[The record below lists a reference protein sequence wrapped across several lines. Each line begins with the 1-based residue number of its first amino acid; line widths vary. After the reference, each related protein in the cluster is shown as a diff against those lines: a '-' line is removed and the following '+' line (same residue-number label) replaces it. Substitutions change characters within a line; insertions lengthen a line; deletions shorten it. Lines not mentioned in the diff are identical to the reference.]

1 MKVLIIDFAARRRS
15 RTRCLG
21 KIDGGRIVTTGIVW
35 LALLLSG
42 CQPLGYSADNDLPPE
57 PAAAELAEP
66 LEPAHDF
73 ALSTLDGDTVRLSN
87 LRGRWVLINFWAT
100 WCAPCRDEMPYLDR
114 LAADHANQLS
124 VLAVN
129 MRESKT
135 TVRAFV
141 EEFDLHLPILV
152 APDDA
157 TLLAYYVRGLPVSV
171 LIDPDGM
178 VTQRIVGPI
187 QPGFVEAEMGNCDAC

>member
-1 MKVLIIDFAARRRS
+1 MKALIIDFSARRRS
-15 RTRCLG
+15 RTHYLG
-21 KIDGGRIVTTGIVW
+21 KIDGSRIVTTGIVW

-42 CQPLGYSADNDLPPE
+42 CQPLGYFADNDLPPE
-57 PAAAELAEP
+57 SAAADLAES

-114 LAADHANQLS
+114 LAAEHADQLS
-124 VLAVN
+124 VLAIN
-129 MRESKT
+129 MRESEAT
-135 TVRAFV
+135 MRAFV

-157 TLLAYYVRGLPVSV
+157 TLLGYYVRGLPVSV

-178 VTQRIVGPI
+178 VTQRIAGPI
-187 QPGFVEAEMGNCDAC
+187 QPGFVEAEIGN